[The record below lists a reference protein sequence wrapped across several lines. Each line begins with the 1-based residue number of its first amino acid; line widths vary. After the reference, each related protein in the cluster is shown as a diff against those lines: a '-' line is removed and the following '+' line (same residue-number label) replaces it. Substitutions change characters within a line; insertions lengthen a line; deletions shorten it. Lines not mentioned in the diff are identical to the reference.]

1 MPWYTL
7 YIGQNKLWLEAHSYK
22 RLISIFEGV
31 AFELLF
37 GLGQNRLN
45 ISTDRAESKKC
56 PTNTL

>member
-1 MPWYTL
+1 MEFYSKKITRFSAEVDQL
-7 YIGQNKLWLEAHSYK
+7 F
-22 RLISIFEGV
+22 SIKFEGV

-45 ISTDRAESKKC
+45 ISTDRAESEKC